1 MKSDLDRLMSERNLD
16 GLWVTG
22 PGMHNPAMSYFTG
35 LAPLTRA
42 DLVKARG
49 QEPVLYY
56 YPMERDNA
64 IATGLRTKNINDYDP
79 LRLLREARGNRAR
92 AMAARLKL
100 SFEELGLHGRVGV
113 YGTVDASLPLAVAKE
128 VHAHM
133 PEVTLVGEGEDT
145 LLIAARATKDE
156 AEIERIRQVGR
167 ATTAVVARTAEYLIT
182 RRVRGDTLLR
192 EDGQVLTVRDVKA
205 HIAAWCMEQG
215 LEDSEGV
222 IFAIGRDGGVPH
234 STGKPNDPI
243 RLGQPIV
250 FDFFPQ
256 EIGGGY
262 FYDITRTW
270 CLGHAPKEVEQLH
283 TQVQAAY
290 NVAFDSF
297 TPGMLCRY
305 AQRRVCEYF
314 EAQGHPTLL
323 SNTTTEVGYVHT
335 LGHGVGLNIHESPNF
350 ADVEQNNERLE
361 PGMVFTLE
369 PGLYYPERGMGVR
382 LEDTLLIGRDA
393 RIEVLAEYPMDL
405 VLPMRKASRAS
416 ASRAKSA
423 PRRPAQPAART
434 TKRAARKSTR
444 PTGRAKP
451 RRR

>member
-1 MKSDLDRLMSERNLD
+1 MKSDLDRLMGERNLD

-22 PGMHNPAMSYFTG
+22 PGLHNPAMSYFTG
-35 LAPLTRA
+35 LAHLTRA
-42 DLVKARG
+42 DLVKPRG

-56 YPMERDNA
+56 FAMERDNA

-100 SFEELGLHGRVGV
+100 SFEDLGLRGRVGV
-113 YGTVDASLPLAVAKE
+113 YGTVDAALPLAVAKE
-128 VHAHM
+128 LHSHM

-167 ATTAVVARTAEYLIT
+167 ATTAVMARTAEYLTT

-192 EDGQVLTVRDVKA
+192 EDGQVLAVRDVKA
-205 HIAAWCMEQG
+205 RITAWCMELG

-234 STGKPNDPI
+234 SSGKPDDPI
-243 RLGQPIV
+243 RTGQPIV

-256 EIGGGY
+256 ESGGGY

-270 CLGHAPKEVEQLH
+270 CLDHAPQEVEELYR
-283 TQVQAAY
+283 QVQGAY
-290 NVAFDSF
+290 QLALDSF
-297 TPGMLCRY
+297 TPGMLCRF

-314 EAQGHPTLL
+314 EALGHPTLL

-335 LGHGVGLNIHESPNF
+335 LGHGVGLNIHESPAF
-350 ADVEQNNERLE
+350 TDIEQNNDRLE

-382 LEDTLLIGRDA
+382 LEDTLVIGRDA

-405 VLPMRKASRAS
+405 VLPMRKAVRAG
-416 ASRAKSA
+416 ASRA
-423 PRRPAQPAART
+423 RPAKPASAKPART
-434 TKRAARKSTR
+434 IKRA
-444 PTGRAKP
+444 TGRAKP

>member
-42 DLVKARG
+42 DLIKARG
-49 QEPVLYY
+49 REPVLYY
-56 YPMERDNA
+56 FPMERDNA
-64 IATGLRTKNINDYDP
+64 QATGLRTKNINDYDP
-79 LRLLREARGNRAR
+79 LRLLREARGNRMR
-92 AMAARLKL
+92 ATAARLKL
-100 SFEELGLHGRVGV
+100 SFEELGLRGRVGV
-113 YGTVDASLPLAVAKE
+113 YGTVDASLPLALAKE
-128 VHAHM
+128 LHAHM
-133 PEVTLVGEGEDT
+133 PELTLVGEGEDSM
-145 LLIAARATKDE
+145 LIAARATKDE
-156 AEIERIRQVGR
+156 AEIERIRRTGR
-167 ATTAVVARTAEYLIT
+167 ATTAVLARTAEYLTT
-182 RRVRGDTLLR
+182 RRVRGETLLR

-205 HIAAWCMEQG
+205 HIAVWCLELG

-234 STGKPNDPI
+234 SAGKAGDPI

-256 EIGGGY
+256 EAGGGY

-270 CLGHAPKEVEQLH
+270 CLGYAPKDVEQLYE
-283 TQVQAAY
+283 QVLGAY
-290 NVAFDSF
+290 QISFDSF

-305 AQRRVCEYF
+305 AQRRVSEYF
-314 EAQGHPTLL
+314 EGQGHPTLK
-323 SNTTTEVGYVHT
+323 SDSTTETGYVHS
-335 LGHGVGLNIHESPNF
+335 LGHGVGLNIHESPIF
-350 ADVEQNNERLE
+350 TDVEQNNDRLE

-382 LEDTLLIGRDA
+382 LEDTLVIHSDA

-405 VLPMRKASRAS
+405 VLPMRKAPRAAS
-416 ASRAKSA
+416 ARAKA
-423 PRRPAQPAART
+423 AAKRPVRKAASPKKRT
-434 TKRAARKSTR
+434 T
-444 PTGRAKP
+444 PRAKA

>member
-1 MKSDLDRLMSERNLD
+1 MKSDLDRLMGERNLD

-22 PGMHNPAMSYFTG
+22 PGLHNPAMSYFTG
-35 LAPLTRA
+35 LAHLTRA
-42 DLVKARG
+42 DLVKPRG

-56 YPMERDNA
+56 FAMERDNA

-100 SFEELGLHGRVGV
+100 SFEDLGLRGRVGV
-113 YGTVDASLPLAVAKE
+113 YGTVDAALPLAVAKE
-128 VHAHM
+128 LHSHM

-167 ATTAVVARTAEYLIT
+167 ATTAVMARTAEYLTT
-182 RRVRGDTLLR
+182 RRVRGDMLLR
-192 EDGQVLTVRDVKA
+192 EDGQVLAVRDVKA
-205 HIAAWCMEQG
+205 RIKAWCMELG

-234 STGKPNDPI
+234 SSGKPDDPI
-243 RLGQPIV
+243 RTGQPIV

-256 EIGGGY
+256 ESGGGY

-270 CLGHAPKEVEQLH
+270 CLDHAPQEVEELYR
-283 TQVQAAY
+283 QVQGAY
-290 NVAFDSF
+290 QLALDSF
-297 TPGMLCRY
+297 TPGMLCRF
-305 AQRRVCEYF
+305 AQRRGCEYF
-314 EAQGHPTLL
+314 EALGHPTLL

-335 LGHGVGLNIHESPNF
+335 LGHGVGLNIHESPAF
-350 ADVEQNNERLE
+350 ADIEQNNDRLE

-382 LEDTLLIGRDA
+382 LEDTLVIGRDA
-393 RIEVLAEYPMDL
+393 QIEVLAEYPMDL
-405 VLPMRKASRAS
+405 VLPMRKAVRAG
-416 ASRAKSA
+416 ASRAKPAKPPSA
-423 PRRPAQPAART
+423 KPART
-434 TKRAARKSTR
+434 IKRA
-444 PTGRAKP
+444 TGRAKP